1 MGASAGS
8 QRPELVWLGELI
20 RSRRRGRF
28 SLETL
33 AQRSGISA
41 GLLSE
46 IERGK
51 GNPSFSTLL
60 KLADALEMDPV
71 EFFRIHAT
79 AWRDER
85 VVKKADRQRM
95 SFPDG
100 HVVEI
105 LSPRLDLPLVMW
117 KAIYPVGYDG
127 SERPFTVPAETS
139 IVITRGQ
146 LVIEQPDGHKL
157 PLNQGDSLRLEAG
170 MLFGPRNTAPDIA
183 EAIGS
188 SLVSPL

>member
-1 MGASAGS
+1 MAEGGH
-8 QRPELVWLGELI
+8 
-20 RSRRRGRF
+20 RRRRQADRF
-28 SLETL
+28 LRL
-33 AQRSGISA
+33 NLPSGISA

-71 EFFRIHAT
+71 EFFRINT
-79 AWRDER
+79 TTWKDER

-100 HVVEI
+100 HLVEI
-105 LSPRLDLPLVMW
+105 LSPRLDLRPL
-117 KAIYPVGYDG
+117 
-127 SERPFTVPAETS
+127 TVPAETS
-139 IVITRGQ
+139 LVITRGQ
-146 LVIEQPDGHKL
+146 LIIEQPDGDNLH
-157 PLNQGDSLRLEAG
+157 LNQGDSLRLEAG
-170 MLFGPRNTAPDIA
+170 MLFGARNSAPDIT

-188 SLVSPL
+188 SLMSPL